1 MLALHD
7 LLGVGVGP
15 EEGHVFDHL
24 LSVVSS
30 TLEVLPAPLLRL
42 LALLVGIGVGEG
54 VGGVQNSLKF
64 NGRILIFDLHSIIFT
79 SIESSTLFRIMVI

>member
-54 VGGVQNSLKF
+54 VGGVQNSLEIYWWDF
-64 NGRILIFDLHSIIFT
+64 
-79 SIESSTLFRIMVI
+79 

>member
-64 NGRILIFDLHSIIFT
+64 NGRILIFDLHAIIFT